1 MEGRTLGMI
10 RTEGLSIS
18 TDDFLAQARVPAHE
32 GDVLTQSSIAAIV
45 AVKSYDEHLAVIWLV
60 PSGEPKLID
69 LNIVPRMHY
78 GFDAGRV
85 RPSAPAGPSAM
96 ARTAW
101 ATVSPRPSPFSQV
114 QPDYTEEAKQAKLQG
129 SVLLSVV
136 VDETGKPT

>member
-1 MEGRTLGMI
+1 MI

-69 LNIVPRMHY
+69 LNIVAP
-78 GFDAGRV
+78 DALRIRRWAGEAIGSGWAVGDGAYRV
-85 RPSAPAGPSAM
+85 GDGISAPIPIFTSPAGLH
-96 ARTAW
+96 R
-101 ATVSPRPSPFSQV
+101 RSQ
-114 QPDYTEEAKQAKLQG
+114 AG
-129 SVLLSVV
+129 
-136 VDETGKPT
+136 